1 MAESTTR
8 AGLGSRAELATE
20 SPSIPPADGG
30 RGERANAGRVRWAV
44 LMWALGVP
52 LPLVLLFLLFRGCA

>member
-1 MAESTTR
+1 MEGLASRERSASSEGPATR
-8 AGLGSRAELATE
+8 AHPIRSTGA
-20 SPSIPPADGG
+20 G
-30 RGERANAGRVRWAV
+30 RVERANAGRVRWAV